1 MPEDTS
7 STRIDEASD
16 SLNTGKF
23 YVLLLFV
30 SVIGVIG
37 ALMMMAF
44 VFLQD
49 SLTALL
55 WKDIPVDSFT
65 PVLIPDHGYL
75 C

>member
-23 YVLLLFV
+23 YILLLFV
-30 SVIGVIG
+30 SLIGIHRRPHDDGVCFPPG
-37 ALMMMAF
+37 LP
-44 VFLQD
+44 D
-49 SLTALL
+49 CP
-55 WKDIPVDSFT
+55 PVERHS
-65 PVLIPDHGYL
+65 

>member
-7 STRIDEASD
+7 SKKIDEASD

-23 YVLLLFV
+23 YILLLFV
-30 SVIGVIG
+30 SLIGIIG
-37 ALMMMAF
+37 ALMMIAF

-49 SLTALL
+49 IS
-55 WKDIPVDSFT
+55 DRYPVERHT
-65 PVLIPDHGYL
+65 